1 MIKHK
6 TAYILFILV
15 IVLPFTLQT
24 KAENKLNNGHTH
36 ETVLFDFKN
45 ATQLEP
51 WRIVNDGVM
60 GGLSQSR
67 LTNSGKQTAIFE
79 GTVSLK
85 NNGGF
90 TSTRTLPKNYHLKGY
105 AGIQLRVK
113 GDGKNYQFRLRGGD
127 RFDGASYRHQ
137 FSTEADNW
145 TLINIPFHKFIPVF
159 RGRIL
164 QNVEPI
170 TPGEIQQIGFLIA
183 NKRAEEFKLEIDWI
197 KAYKQN

>member
-1 MIKHK
+1 MKHK
-6 TAYILFILV
+6 TAYILLNLV
-15 IVLPFTLQT
+15 IVFPFALQT
-24 KAENKLNNGHTH
+24 KADNKLNNDDTH
-36 ETVLFDFKN
+36 ETVLFDFIN
-45 ATQLEP
+45 AAQLEP

-67 LTNSGKQTAIFE
+67 LTHSDKQTAIFE
-79 GTVSLK
+79 GTVSLE

-113 GDGKNYQFRLRGGD
+113 GDGKNYQFRLRSND
-127 RFDGASYRHQ
+127 RFDGVSYRHQ
-137 FSTEADNW
+137 FTTEADTW
-145 TLINIPFHKFIPVF
+145 TIVDLPFNKFIPVF

-164 QNVEPI
+164 QDVEPI
-170 TPGEIQQIGFLIA
+170 TPESIQQLGFLIA
-183 NKRAEEFKLEIDWI
+183 NKRSEQFQLEIDWI